1 MLKPAVR
8 RSACD
13 QCRAKRVRC
22 LRAQDS
28 MAPCARCCYMSTPC
42 VTSVSRRPGRP
53 PKQTCADVDG
63 TSSSQNTATSP
74 SFSPA
79 SYSSPMA
86 REMPHNETLAPTPKR
101 ASACSPGRHMSRDAL
116 HGIVAPHPGIAKSSV
131 YSHLSKDFLSHES
144 QPGFWA
150 ALGDS
155 DPFFGSHSIQQS
167 PTPAQD
173 MIPWLL
179 GPDTQPVC
187 SDYVDETASPALDI
201 DVDPLLDSEEGLL
214 PLARPEQ
221 SSTSSAPSSL
231 MGFRED
237 MDRRIAMVDI
247 YYSEPSKVMQ
257 RCRDD
262 DLGRDVKNP
271 AAALLTC
278 CKTLVD
284 NIQSLLPPDYLCTK
298 TEDGLDTET
307 LLLIMSCYLAMMRLF
322 DSVFHRIYKH
332 LCQVSPQSY
341 LPSKVK
347 SVIRIGGLS
356 SLQDMPLK
364 TYAVGVLDA
373 IQCQVQTLERLMG
386 IPTEYC
392 LAGEAAPS
400 STTASGIFSRV
411 DRARLFWIVMTQDD
425 VKSRRGPK
433 SYVQSIRT
441 SMKESLAFLD
451 D

>member
-1 MLKPAVR
+1 
-8 RSACD
+8 
-13 QCRAKRVRC
+13 
-22 LRAQDS
+22 
-28 MAPCARCCYMSTPC
+28 MS
-42 VTSVSRRPGRP
+42 G
-53 PKQTCADVDG
+53 
-63 TSSSQNTATSP
+63 N
-74 SFSPA
+74 
-79 SYSSPMA
+79 
-86 REMPHNETLAPTPKR
+86 
-101 ASACSPGRHMSRDAL
+101 AL
-116 HGIVAPHPGIAKSSV
+116 HSIVAPHLGIAKSSV
-131 YSHLSKDFLSHES
+131 YSHLSKDLSHES
-144 QPGFWA
+144 QPEFWTT
-150 ALGDS
+150 LGDS
-155 DPFFGSHSIQQS
+155 DAFFGSHSIQQS

-179 GPDTQPVC
+179 GPDTQPGC

-201 DVDPLLDSEEGLL
+201 DVDPLLDSEEGFL

-247 YYSEPSKVMQ
+247 YYSEPSEVMQ
-257 RCRDD
+257 RCKDD
-262 DLGRDVKNP
+262 DLDRDVENP

-278 CKTLVD
+278 CKTFVD
-284 NIQSLLPPDYLCTK
+284 NIQSLLPPDYLYTN

-322 DSVFHRIYKH
+322 DSVFHRIYKY
-332 LCQVSPQSY
+332 LCQVSPQAY

-347 SVIRIGGLS
+347 SVLRIGGLS

-373 IQCQVQTLERLMG
+373 IKCQVQTLERLMG

-392 LAGEAAPS
+392 LADETAPS
-400 STTASGIFSRV
+400 STAAASGIFSRV
-411 DRARLFWIVMTQDD
+411 DRARLFRIIMTQED
-425 VKSRRGPK
+425 VRTRRGTK
-433 SYVQSIRT
+433 SYVESIRA